1 LSLPAQLENVTKRF
15 GPVEA
20 LAGLS
25 LEIDTGELVAL
36 LGPNGAG
43 KTTVLSL
50 LLGLRRPDAG
60 SAHLFG
66 RDPREPAARSTV
78 GMTPQESALPQLLT
92 VREVIEL
99 VRAHFRA
106 PFDTADV
113 LDRFAL
119 SALEARKAGGLSGGE
134 KRKLAVALAF
144 VGRPRLVVL
153 DEPTTGLDVEGR
165 HGLWRVVGEY
175 VAGGATVLFSTHYL
189 DEAEAHASRVV
200 VLNRGRGVA
209 DGSVA
214 AITAQVGLTRV
225 AFSLD
230 GELPALPGVVRSDRS
245 AGRWTLDCRDSDQVV
260 RALVDRRVA
269 FSRLEVRSAPLEEA
283 FRALTEPHS

>member
-1 LSLPAQLENVTKRF
+1 VQLANVRKRF
-15 GPVEA
+15 GLVEA

-25 LEIDTGELVAL
+25 LEIGAGELVAL

-43 KTTVLSL
+43 KSTAISL

-60 SAHLFG
+60 SARLFG
-66 RDPREPAARSTV
+66 RDPCDPGGRSAV

-92 VREVIEL
+92 VREVVEL

-113 LDRFAL
+113 LDRFGL
-119 SALEARKAGGLSGGE
+119 SALATRKAGGLSGGE
-134 KRKLAVALAF
+134 KRRLAVALAF

-165 HGLWRVVGEY
+165 RALWRVVGEY
-175 VAGGATVLFSTHYL
+175 VADQATVLFSTHYL
-189 DEAEAHASRVV
+189 DEAEAHATRVV
-200 VLNRGRGVA
+200 VLNRGRRVA

-225 AFSLD
+225 AFCLD
-230 GELPALPGVVRSDRS
+230 GELPALPGVVRSDGS
-245 AGRWTLDCRDSDQVV
+245 AGRWTLDCRDSDEVV
-260 RALVDRRVA
+260 RALVDRRIA
-269 FSRLEVRSAPLEEA
+269 FSRLEIRSAPLEEA
-283 FRALTEPHS
+283 VRALTERHP